1 MVHLSG
7 LCARRLWVAAVTLLL
22 PAAALTGC
30 SDATGVGDTGSME
43 VTTATTGASLDPDG
57 YVVTVDGVA
66 DQAIGINETVALS
79 DLEPGDHQLELT
91 GLTPNCA
98 VSGANPQTV
107 TVVAG
112 GSVSVIF
119 EIECGFVP
127 LEIAYTR
134 VGGPS
139 GGIFVTTATGS
150 HTLTL
155 RSNPSSGVVSYRGP
169 TWSPDGARIAFLE
182 TEIINDFEDFL
193 DLVWAANADGSNP
206 VKLTSEQ
213 GYFDR
218 LAWSPDGT
226 RIAYVGSLGDDAD
239 VYVMN
244 ADGTNRVNLSNYL
257 GADDVDP
264 AWSPDGTKVAFTSFR
279 DYNPEI
285 YVMGADGS
293 NPVRLTN
300 HPGWDNLPAWSPDGT
315 KIAFTTDRDGNSEI
329 YVMGAD
335 GSNLVNLT
343 NDAGEQWDPAWSPD
357 GSRIAFTNDWD
368 IYVMDADGSNAVNLT
383 NSPAQEYGPA
393 WSPVPGP

>member
-7 LCARRLWVAAVTLLL
+7 LCARRAWVVGVTLSLS
-22 PAAALTGC
+22 AASLTGC
-30 SDATGVGDTGSME
+30 SDATGVEDTGSME

-57 YVVTVDGVA
+57 YVLTVDGVA
-66 DQAIGINETVALS
+66 DKAIGINETVALS
-79 DLEPGDHQLELT
+79 DLEPGDHDLELT
-91 GLTPNCA
+91 GLTPNCE
-98 VSGANPQTV
+98 VTNSNPQTV

-112 GSVSVIF
+112 ESISASF

-134 VGGPS
+134 VGAR

-150 HTLTL
+150 HTFTL
-155 RSNPSSGVVSYRGP
+155 RSNSGPVFYGDP
-169 TWSPDGARIAFLE
+169 TWSPDGARIAFRE
-182 TEIINDFEDFL
+182 TETIDEFFEEFL
-193 DLVWAANADGSNP
+193 DLVWVANADGSNP

-213 GYFDR
+213 GYFVD

-226 RIAYVGSLGDDAD
+226 KIAYAGWLDDDTD

-257 GADDVDP
+257 GAADRDP
-264 AWSPDGTKVAFTSFR
+264 AWSPDGTKIAFTAFR
-279 DYNPEI
+279 DGNPEI

-300 HPGWDNLPAWSPDGT
+300 HPGWDVLPAWSPDGT
-315 KIAFTTDRDGNSEI
+315 KIAFTTQLDGNYEI
-329 YVMGAD
+329 YVMDAD

-357 GSRIAFTNDWD
+357 GTRIAFANDWD
-368 IYVMDADGSNAVNLT
+368 IYVMDADGSNTVNLT
-383 NSPAQEYGPA
+383 NSQAQEYGPA
-393 WSPVPGP
+393 WSPSPQGP